1 MVGLPD
7 IISLGG
13 NSNCGTTEQ
22 DNLFKC
28 LDKQYFRGPENQ
40 ENHEII
46 RDAEDFSDRLQKLFQ
61 IKYIW
66 GLIVGSVL
74 KKVHVVKVI
83 RYEVLRRVDQ
93 KRRRRLYNMV
103 TI

>member
-46 RDAEDFSDRLQKLFQ
+46 RDAEDFSDRL
-61 IKYIW
+61 
-66 GLIVGSVL
+66 
-74 KKVHVVKVI
+74 KKFFKSNI
-83 RYEVLRRVDQ
+83 FGA
-93 KRRRRLYNMV
+93 
-103 TI
+103 

>member
-1 MVGLPD
+1 MGGLPD

-28 LDKQYFRGPENQ
+28 LDKQYFRGSENK

-46 RDAEDFSDRLQKLFQ
+46 RDAEDFSDRLQKLLQ
-61 IKYIW
+61 SKYT
-66 GLIVGSVL
+66 
-74 KKVHVVKVI
+74 
-83 RYEVLRRVDQ
+83 
-93 KRRRRLYNMV
+93 N
-103 TI
+103 